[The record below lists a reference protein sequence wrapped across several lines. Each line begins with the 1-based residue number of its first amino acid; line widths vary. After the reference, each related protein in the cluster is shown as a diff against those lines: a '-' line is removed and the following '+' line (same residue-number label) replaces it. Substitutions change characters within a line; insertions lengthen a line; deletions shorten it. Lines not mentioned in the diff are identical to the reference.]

1 MLRNVNAMKSW
12 ISLGV
17 LAVVGA
23 ASVAADWP
31 QWGGTDGRNM
41 VSGEKSLPGE
51 NIGRVAFDQAGWDVL
66 WSVRTGPY
74 LCGNP
79 TIADGRV
86 FAGTGDLRWADARF
100 AASNGGMLM
109 CIEQRSGKMLWRL
122 LVPRYKEK
130 IHGSR
135 FDDMAIGICSAA
147 TIEGKYAYVVT
158 NRAEVLCLDVQGQA
172 DGNDGPFR
180 DEARYMA
187 GAGAKAPPALRRGDA
202 DIVWRF
208 DMIEDVPSAPHDASN
223 CNILIHK
230 GLLYVC
236 TSNGVHRWSDK
247 PTPMPDAPTLIVLDK
262 KTGRLV
268 AVDDEKIGR
277 RMFHGHWSSPSLTK
291 AGGRTQILFGGGD
304 GMVYSFEPF
313 KAPKGK
319 PDAPKPKPG
328 HLKRLWFYDCNPRE
342 YRYDKDGV
350 LIDYW
355 AGDASDK
362 ENVVTK
368 DYLGPSEIIG
378 TPVAYKDRVYV
389 ATGQDPI
396 HGEGRGIL
404 QCMDATGDG
413 NVSKTG
419 GIWSYKKIGR
429 TMGTVSIADGLLY
442 IADFAGVLHCLDAD
456 TGKVAWT
463 HDMKERTWCSTLVAD
478 GKVYIGTE
486 RRALWIFRAGRT
498 KKILARVKLKS
509 RLSSMPTASNGVLY
523 IPSNK
528 YLHAVRKR
536 PGAATRPATRP
547 AAGSEGP

>member
-1 MLRNVNAMKSW
+1 MSVMKVW

-17 LAVVGA
+17 LAAVGA
-23 ASVAADWP
+23 VLAAADWP

-41 VSGEKSLPGE
+41 VSGEKSLPGDT
-51 NIGRVAFDQAGWDVL
+51 IGQVAFADANWDVL

-74 LCGNP
+74 VYGSP

-100 AASNGGMLM
+100 EATNGGMVI
-109 CIEQRSGKMLWRL
+109 CVEQRTGKMLWRL
-122 LVPRYKEK
+122 LVPRYTKT

-135 FDDMAIGICSAA
+135 FDDMAIGVCSAS
-147 TIEGKYAYVVT
+147 TVEGKYAYVVS
-158 NRAEVLCLDVQGQA
+158 NRAEVLCLDVLGQT
-172 DGNDGPFR
+172 DGNDGPFT

-187 GAGAKAPPALRRGDA
+187 GPGKKPPPALRRGDA

-208 DMIEDVPSAPHDASN
+208 DMINALPSAPHDASN

-230 GLLYVC
+230 NLLYVS
-236 TSNGVHRWSDK
+236 TSNGVHRASDK
-247 PTPMPDAPTLIVLDK
+247 PTPMPDAPTLIALDK

-268 AVDDEKIGR
+268 AVDDEKIGK
-277 RMFHGHWSSPSLTK
+277 RMFHGHWSSPSLST
-291 AGGRTQILFGGGD
+291 AGGRTQVLFGGGD

-319 PDAPKPKPG
+319 PAAPEGKQDKPG
-328 HLKRLWFYDCNPRE
+328 HLKRLWFYDCNPRQ
-342 YRYDKDGV
+342 YRYDKKGTP
-350 LIDYW
+350 IDYW

-362 ENVVTK
+362 DNTVPK

-389 ATGQDPI
+389 ATGQDPL
-396 HGEGRGIL
+396 HGEARGIL
-404 QCMDATGDG
+404 QCIDATGVG

-456 TGKVAWT
+456 TGNVCWT

-498 KKILARVKLKS
+498 KEVLARVKVKS
-509 RLSSMPTASNGVLY
+509 RISSMATVSNGVLY

-528 YLHAVRKR
+528 YLHAVRKKPPTATKSAGGRQR
-536 PGAATRPATRP
+536 P
-547 AAGSEGP
+547 